1 MGELLYLERHSCQ
14 LLFTF
19 RASWKPL
26 GEATP
31 SLSCSLG
38 GQLGQKRP
46 EGHKPRMCTV
56 GWWSCT
62 FCSVFC
68 GAFCGVA
75 GHNGPLFVQT
85 KWQNLEQYDAVF
97 IKNKAKPTTG

>member
-26 GEATP
+26 SEATP

-38 GQLGQKRP
+38 GQRVTSQGCAQWAGGLVRSA
-46 EGHKPRMCTV
+46 V
-56 GWWSCT
+56 
-62 FCSVFC
+62 CS
-68 GAFCGVA
+68 A
-75 GHNGPLFVQT
+75 GHSAGWLVTMGPLFIQT

-97 IKNKAKPTTG
+97 IKNKTKPTTG